1 MRHTVPARAV
11 RAGTTAAISAGYA
24 GAMTYEIRPIGVVE
38 SVLTDPASAPKQG
51 VENGHEALLV
61 FDPAMADG
69 LRDLTTGGDI
79 LVLTWLHLADRSV
92 LAVHP
97 RDDPRNPLT
106 GVFSTRSADRP
117 NPVGLHRVRVLAIDG
132 PRVRVADLEAV
143 DGTPIVDVKPVLDAT
158 R

>member
-1 MRHTVPARAV
+1 MA
-11 RAGTTAAISAGYA
+11 AG
-24 GAMTYEIRPIGVVE
+24 YEIRPIGVVE
-38 SVLTDPASAPKQG
+38 SPLVDRESAPKQG
-51 VENGHEALLV
+51 IEGAPEAWLV
-61 FDPAMADG
+61 FDASMAEG
-69 LRDLTTGGDI
+69 IADLAAGDD
-79 LVLTWLHLADRSV
+79 VFVFTWLHEADRSV

-117 NPVGLHRVRVLAIDG
+117 NPVGLHRVRVLEVDG
-132 PRVRVADLEAV
+132 LRVRVADLEAI